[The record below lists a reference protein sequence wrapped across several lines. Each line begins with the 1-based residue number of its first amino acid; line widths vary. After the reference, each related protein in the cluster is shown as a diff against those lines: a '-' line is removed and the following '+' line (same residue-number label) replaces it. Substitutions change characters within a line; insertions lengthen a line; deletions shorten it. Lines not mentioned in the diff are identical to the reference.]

1 MSYCLR
7 EGHFMGKLYLIR
19 HGQAEGNLYHRVH
32 GWYDSKLTA
41 LGTEQARLLG
51 ERLSSVSIQHIY
63 ASDLTRAKETVRP
76 LAAPRGLPIL
86 EDAGLREIHMG
97 IYEDAPIGELQH
109 AIPDDYA
116 LFRGRSPRW
125 QAPDG
130 EAFRQVQERMTKT
143 FFRLAQLHSEETVAL
158 VSHKAAIHTLQA
170 ALHGLPPHEYTAPA
184 AQNTALSCYEV
195 SGSKFRILFE
205 NDSSHLP
212 RDSAS
217 PAPSLWFRPA
227 LWSRD
232 EDFYRAARRD
242 AWLTVHSDLLDFD
255 GPAYLQEAKEQALWE
270 PRAVQIAMLE
280 DKPVGLLQLSTLSGA
295 QAGVGRVPFLWV
307 DASLRRQGLG
317 SQLLGQ
323 AISTYRG
330 MGRSALRLQC
340 APKNAPAQSFYRKHG
355 FRKIGDVP
363 ALYGTL
369 DLLERPL

>member
-1 MSYCLR
+1 
-7 EGHFMGKLYLIR
+7 MGKLYLIR

-32 GWYDSKLTA
+32 GWYDSKLTS
-41 LGTEQARLLG
+41 LGAEQARLLS
-51 ERLSSVSIQHIY
+51 ERLSRTPIQHIY
-63 ASDLTRAKETVRP
+63 ASDLSRAKETARA
-76 LAAPRGLPIL
+76 LAAPRGLPVS

-109 AIPDDYA
+109 TIPDAYA
-116 LFRGRSPRW
+116 LFRARSPQW

-130 EAFRQVQERMTKT
+130 ESFRQVRERMTKA
-143 FFRLAQLHSEETVAL
+143 FFRLAQLHSDETIAL

-170 ALHGLPPHEYTAPA
+170 ALRGLSPHEHTAPA
-184 AQNTALSCYEV
+184 AQNTALSCCEV

-212 RDSAS
+212 SALTS
-217 PAPSLWFRPA
+217 PAVPSLWFRPA
-227 LWSRD
+227 LWSQD
-232 EDFYRAARRD
+232 EELYRTARRD

-295 QAGVGRVPFLWV
+295 QAGVGRVPLLWV
-307 DASLRRQGLG
+307 EPSMRRRGLG

-323 AISTYRG
+323 AISTYRS

-340 APKNAPAQSFYRKHG
+340 SPKNLPAQSFYRKHG
-355 FRKIGDVP
+355 FRRIGDAP
-363 ALYGTL
+363 GLCGTL